1 MATLTPTNGKM
12 TKFSVSTDGS
22 AWEEMC
28 ILGDLM
34 IDFGTEAL
42 NKEYCINQKDPI
54 LSTGNTDYQ
63 DITYLT
69 IWSEDM
75 TTAKGLKIIK
85 DAAVA
90 PDIAGK
96 TIHVQVEMNNSKGTS
111 GTKFEYEA
119 MVAGYTVLAKEGEI
133 VKAQFILGQ
142 TTTPV
147 ETAATA

>member
-12 TKFSVSTDGS
+12 TKFSVSTDGTT
-22 AWEEMC
+22 WNEMC
-28 ILGDLM
+28 ILGDLL

-54 LSTGNTDYQ
+54 VSTGNTEYQ
-63 DITYLT
+63 DVTYLT

-75 TTAKGLKIIK
+75 TSALGLKVIK

-90 PDIAGK
+90 TDIATK
-96 TIHVQVEMNNSKGTS
+96 TIHVKIEMNNSKGTT
-111 GTKFEYEA
+111 GTVYTYEA
-119 MVAGYTVLAKEGEI
+119 IVSNYTILAKEGEI
-133 VKAQFILGQ
+133 VKSQFILAQ

-147 ETAATA
+147 EVAATP